1 LSLRWPSLRLPPHLL
16 ALPAAAPVSAILV
29 LMRADAAV
37 VVTEVAVAI
46 LATVG
51 SDSLIAAFNNMV
63 QPSQTG

>member
-1 LSLRWPSLRLPPHLL
+1 M
-16 ALPAAAPVSAILV
+16 SAILV

-46 LATVG
+46 LATGG